1 MNVFFCFIYVKIKF
15 TFSYSYH
22 SSNLGHVRKY
32 THKRSSFCYFYF
44 TILHQVATIFVVSSV
59 FFLFLAIWQEFSPFS
74 VCDFFCFT
82 FEEGGFCFF
91 VKIVLKSLFS
101 VSFVCFFTLEGKKFI
116 CSLSSTFVLLLP
128 FLAWNGTQF
137 VRFFCLT
144 FAHFGKV
151 GWLEEEGF
159 HFYATFC

>member
-74 VCDFFCFT
+74 LCDFFCFT
-82 FEEGGFCFF
+82 FEEGGFFF

-116 CSLSSTFVLLLP
+116 CLLSSTFVLLLP

-137 VRFFCLT
+137 ARFLFNLRT
-144 FAHFGKV
+144 FR
-151 GWLEEEGF
+151 
-159 HFYATFC
+159 

>member
-1 MNVFFCFIYVKIKF
+1 MLLLFHYFAPSCDNLCSIFC
-15 TFSYSYH
+15 
-22 SSNLGHVRKY
+22 
-32 THKRSSFCYFYF
+32 
-44 TILHQVATIFVVSSV
+44 

-74 VCDFFCFT
+74 LCDFFCFT
-82 FEEGGFCFF
+82 FEEGGFFF

-116 CSLSSTFVLLLP
+116 CLLSSTFVLLLP

-137 VRFFCLT
+137 ARFCLT